1 MKSRFYMILYD
12 FMPYEIQLVLI
23 LSYILYIIA
32 LYRPNAVGKSL
43 AESAAAV
50 IPQPLVP
57 TGRARC
63 CEAPPPGAG
72 SVFAAD
78 HQRSPP
84 T

>member
-1 MKSRFYMILYD
+1 
-12 FMPYEIQLVLI
+12 MPYEIQLVLI
-23 LSYILYIIA
+23 LSYIIA
-32 LYRPNAVGKSL
+32 LYRPYPVGKYL

-78 HQRSPP
+78 HQLSPP